1 MCLLCSESKGA
12 DQLRGNRAADLRLYF
27 RISKKSRLFPDAV
40 SGCATYK
47 VFMVILFYIFFILQ
61 IFLKVKFC
69 INIATCDL
77 LYDVRLFSPQHSE
90 IFSENMGHTWKTTNC
105 GFQDIT
111 HM

>member
-1 MCLLCSESKGA
+1 
-12 DQLRGNRAADLRLYF
+12 
-27 RISKKSRLFPDAV
+27 
-40 SGCATYK
+40 
-47 VFMVILFYIFFILQ
+47 MVILFYRLYYKLNFVLIL
-61 IFLKVKFC
+61 LH
-69 INIATCDL
+69 CDL